1 MRRISP
7 LLKLIGIALFIG
19 IITRLDRNNIAL
31 YVLKG
36 NIILLL
42 TAQCTLFGVLGIKSL
57 RWHTLAEAAGAKRQK
72 NVSWREFMIG
82 VFLSTF
88 TPAKLGDFGKVAY
101 LKSGGVGAKT
111 AALLVIIERMADI
124 IVLVPLAIVGAGILA
139 QNQGVIIG
147 TLGLIGVIALV
158 SLLSRFWKTFAAA
171 LRYCLGHHALSS
183 VLLTT
188 MGGWALHFLWAIVI
202 ARSLGI
208 VTSIPVLV
216 AALTGASFLNAL
228 PIAPSGLGTREA
240 ALLTLLAPY
249 NIEPEHIVALALLM
263 FVQLLIAAIPGGYYW
278 IHTKTPKTADSRA
291 EHTQDTSTLLS

>member
-1 MRRISP
+1 MRKISP

-19 IITRLDRNNIAL
+19 IITRLDRGSITRYVLEGNIAM
-31 YVLKG
+31 
-36 NIILLL
+36 LLV
-42 TAQCTLFGVLGIKSL
+42 AQCALFGVLGVKSY
-57 RWHTLAEAAGAKRQK
+57 RWHVLAAAAGAKRPSS
-72 NVSWREFMIG
+72 VSWREFMIG

-101 LKSGGVGAKT
+101 LKNDGVGAKT
-111 AALLVIIERMADI
+111 AALLVIIERLADI
-124 IVLVPLAIVGAGILA
+124 IILLPLAVIGAGILA
-139 QNQGVIIG
+139 QSQGMLIAA
-147 TLGLIGVIALV
+147 LGLFGVVALA
-158 SLLSRFWKTFAAA
+158 SLLARYWKTFSAA
-171 LRYCLGHHALSS
+171 LRYCLGHQALGA

-188 MGGWALHFLWAIVI
+188 IGGWALHFLWAIVI

-208 VTSIPVLV
+208 TTPVPVLI

-249 NIEPEHIVALALLM
+249 AAEPERVVALSLLM

-278 IHTKTPKTADSRA
+278 VRRKSSQKIHPTASDISN
-291 EHTQDTSTLLS
+291 TGTMLS